1 MRRVV
6 LLLCL
11 MSLATPALAQQR
23 LFARMPGEVVELD
36 PRPATL
42 GTVVRRFALPPG
54 ASPVGGRAVAF
65 AGGDALLWNTGPHVV
80 LLHTRTG
87 AVTLV
92 AVPGVGGIDRILGT
106 DGVNRI
112 AFLASGTDLVVLAD
126 ARTGSVRTLDVGPIP
141 TSFAFSGN
149 RLIAYA
155 PETDLL
161 FVARARG
168 TGFDNI
174 HDVDVVDA
182 VTGLRLR
189 TIDIAPVS
197 ADALITSVDGRR
209 LFVTEGARG
218 TFAYDPQTGALLAG
232 NSTDAVLQ
240 SIFLAELD
248 ESRDRLVTSVP
259 PHTGLGEAGEV
270 TAFSA
275 STLQRI
281 GAVHVPELPLPAP
294 TPRTSAALTQA
305 LDISSVSATGFVLQA
320 VSVATKNGAT
330 TCRESQLIAFDAS
343 TGFVRQTVD
352 TTATL
357 GSNAC
362 FGDLIR
368 LTEPAAPRDGR
379 VDVTGHRATLTWR
392 AAPGA
397 MRYEV
402 EAGTAPGR
410 TDVVLAVNE
419 TRLVVDDLPTGV
431 YYVRLRALNSR
442 GKSGPTPEVRVV
454 VP

>member
-1 MRRVV
+1 MKCVV
-6 LLLCL
+6 LLVGL

-23 LFARMPGEVVELD
+23 LFARLPGEVVELD

-42 GTVVRRFALPPG
+42 GTVLRRFALPAG

-80 LLHTRTG
+80 LLHTGTG
-87 AVTLV
+87 AVTLA

-106 DGVNRI
+106 DGVSRI
-112 AFLASGTDLVVLAD
+112 AFLASDSDLVVLAD

-141 TSFAFSGN
+141 RSFAFSGH

-168 TGFDNI
+168 PGVDNLY
-174 HDVDVVDA
+174 DVDVVDA

-189 TIDIAPVS
+189 TFDIAPVF

-218 TFAYDPQTGALLAG
+218 TFAYDSETGSPLAA
-232 NSTDAVLQ
+232 NTTDAVMQ
-240 SIFLAELD
+240 SIFRPEL
-248 ESRDRLVTSVP
+248 EEGRDRLVTSVP
-259 PHTGLGEAGEV
+259 PHTGLGEAGEIS
-270 TAFSA
+270 AFSA
-275 STLQRI
+275 STLQLI
-281 GAVHVPELPLPAP
+281 GTTQVPELPLPPP
-294 TPRTSAALTQA
+294 TSKTFAALTQA
-305 LDISSVSATGFVLQA
+305 LDISSVSATAFVLQA
-320 VSVATKNGAT
+320 VTVATRNGAT

-343 TGFVRQTVD
+343 AGLLRQMVD

-357 GSNAC
+357 GANAC

-368 LTEPAAPRDGR
+368 LTEPEVPPDGR
-379 VDVTGHRATLTWR
+379 IDVTGHRVMMSWR
-392 AAPGA
+392 TAPGA
-397 MRYEV
+397 VRYEV

-410 TDVVLAVNE
+410 TDVVLAVNAP
-419 TRLVVDDLPTGV
+419 RLVVDDVPPGV
-431 YYVRLRALNSR
+431 YYLRLRALNSR
-442 GKSGPTPEVRVV
+442 GKSRPTPDVRVV
-454 VP
+454 VH